1 MEITGALLR
10 RTNVV
15 GINQEVVIGVIA
27 MKDVKQNLPYRFG
40 NHLISHLKQTR
51 IIFLKRKYFY

>member
-51 IIFLKRKYFY
+51 IILT